1 MLMVKIYDKG
11 DCDENSC
18 DQPGSTSTKIAVF
31 EKET

>member
-18 DQPGSTSTKIAVF
+18 DQPRIYLYKDCRI
-31 EKET
+31 